1 MEPEETYMPT
11 AMEAPC
17 VGSWWCGKR
26 GVSARGEDERRGLS
40 GGATID
46 ERYVLDGFL
55 VPPVWRFRPREAC
68 WLPGTTE
75 GWGTLG
81 MGADRARSAP
91 DFGSDAVDARVG
103 DPRPRRDAFG
113 DARRRGR
120 PPRDAPAPRGPGVLQ
135 VDFACET
142 GERLES
148 SSRGLGGETHRR
160 VLRGDLGSVAER
172 GDVGHRRGGGR
183 GGGIGDGQT
192 GHRLVHR
199 GIAGP
204 AEPPKM
210 ALIMDGLGT
219 AAVRAGRAIR
229 APAEVL
235 TPRVAARR
243 ALERTISNP
252 ERGATLRRYG
262 RTRGLIC
269 AGVGHPH
276 PLGLEAKIF
285 SVGDGF
291 SSRFLAATHCTW
303 EDQSQDPH
311 PVSIDSGKHGLFS
324 ADQVFLGAGHNLLT
338 SRLSTPERAAPRA
351 GRNPRETP
359 PAEQPE

>member
-1 MEPEETYMPT
+1 MM
-11 AMEAPC
+11 
-17 VGSWWCGKR
+17 R
-26 GVSARGEDERRGLS
+26 GMFWMDFWSLPS
-40 GGATID
+40 GGFGRA
-46 ERYVLDGFL
+46 RRVG
-55 VPPVWRFRPREAC
+55 C
-68 WLPGTTE
+68 PGRRR
-75 GWGTLG
+75 WGTLG

-135 VDFACET
+135 VRFRGET
-142 GERLES
+142 GERLAS
-148 SSRGLGGETHRR
+148 SSTGLGGGKRTGVSSEAILAPLLSVVMLVTGAAAGAAGD
-160 VLRGDLGSVAER
+160 RGRPDRAPAGPSGASP
-172 GDVGHRRGGGR
+172 
-183 GGGIGDGQT
+183 
-192 GHRLVHR
+192 
-199 GIAGP
+199 GP
-204 AEPPKM
+204 AEHPKM
-210 ALIMDGLGT
+210 DSSWTAWGPRRSERGGPSAL
-219 AAVRAGRAIR
+219 RRR
-229 APAEVL
+229 PVL

-243 ALERTISNP
+243 ALARTISNP

-269 AGVGHPH
+269 AGVGHH
-276 PLGLEAKIF
+276 ARSGWRQKIF

-291 SSRFLAATHCTW
+291 SSRFLTAPHCTW
-303 EDQSQDPH
+303 EDQFKTRT

-324 ADQVFLGAGHNLLT
+324 ADQVFLGAGHNLR
-338 SRLSTPERAAPRA
+338 RLEALHTRTGGSSA

>member
-1 MEPEETYMPT
+1 
-11 AMEAPC
+11 
-17 VGSWWCGKR
+17 
-26 GVSARGEDERRGLS
+26 
-40 GGATID
+40 
-46 ERYVLDGFL
+46 
-55 VPPVWRFRPREAC
+55 
-68 WLPGTTE
+68 
-75 GWGTLG
+75 

-120 PPRDAPAPRGPGVLQ
+120 PPRDAPTARGPGVLQ
-135 VDFACET
+135 VGF
-142 GERLES
+142 
-148 SSRGLGGETHRR
+148 R
-160 VLRGDLGSVAER
+160 VRDWSASGR
-172 GDVGHRRGGGR
+172 RRGVSGVKRTGVSSEAILAPLLSVVMLVTGAAAGAAGGSGMAR
-183 GGGIGDGQT
+183 PGTGWSIG
-192 GHRLVHR
+192 

-269 AGVGHPH
+269 AGGGSSTPARVGGKKSF
-276 PLGLEAKIF
+276 PLATDF
-285 SVGDGF
+285 PRGF
-291 SSRFLAATHCTW
+291 SL
-303 EDQSQDPH
+303 H
-311 PVSIDSGKHGLFS
+311 PIGSI
-324 ADQVFLGAGHNLLT
+324 
-338 SRLSTPERAAPRA
+338 R
-351 GRNPRETP
+351 
-359 PAEQPE
+359 

>member
-1 MEPEETYMPT
+1 M
-11 AMEAPC
+11 
-17 VGSWWCGKR
+17 KR
-26 GVSARGEDERRGLS
+26 TGVSSEAILAPLLSVVMLVTGAAAGAAGGSGTAR
-40 GGATID
+40 
-46 ERYVLDGFL
+46 
-55 VPPVWRFRPREAC
+55 
-68 WLPGTTE
+68 PGT
-75 GWGTLG
+75 GW
-81 MGADRARSAP
+81 S
-91 DFGSDAVDARVG
+91 
-103 DPRPRRDAFG
+103 
-113 DARRRGR
+113 
-120 PPRDAPAPRGPGVLQ
+120 
-135 VDFACET
+135 
-142 GERLES
+142 
-148 SSRGLGGETHRR
+148 
-160 VLRGDLGSVAER
+160 
-172 GDVGHRRGGGR
+172 
-183 GGGIGDGQT
+183 IG
-192 GHRLVHR
+192 

-269 AGVGHPH
+269 AGGGSSTPARVGGKKSF
-276 PLGLEAKIF
+276 PLATDFPRG
-285 SVGDGF
+285 
-291 SSRFLAATHCTW
+291 SSLQPIALGRTSHKTRT
-303 EDQSQDPH
+303 

>member
-1 MEPEETYMPT
+1 MRATT
-11 AMEAPC
+11 
-17 VGSWWCGKR
+17 
-26 GVSARGEDERRGLS
+26 
-40 GGATID
+40 GAGD
-46 ERYVLDGFL
+46 GWVLDFWS
-55 VPPVWRFRPREAC
+55 PSRFWRRAC
-68 WLPGTTE
+68 WPAE

-81 MGADRARSAP
+81 MGADRARSGL

-135 VDFACET
+135 VGFACVRDWGAPRVVGST
-142 GERLES
+142 
-148 SSRGLGGETHRR
+148 GLGGGKRTGVSSEAILAPLLSVVMLVT
-160 VLRGDLGSVAER
+160 GAAAGAAGGSGMAR
-172 GDVGHRRGGGR
+172 PGTGWS
-183 GGGIGDGQT
+183 IG
-192 GHRLVHR
+192 

-204 AEPPKM
+204 EEPPKM

-269 AGVGHPH
+269 ATGGSSIPARVGSK
-276 PLGLEAKIF
+276 KIF
-285 SVGDGF
+285 PVGF
-291 SSRFLAATHCTW
+291 SSRFLAGTQASTGTL
-303 EDQSQDPH
+303 
-311 PVSIDSGKHGLFS
+311 VDSE
-324 ADQVFLGAGHNLLT
+324 
-338 SRLSTPERAAPRA
+338 STVYFRPIKSSS
-351 GRNPRETP
+351 G
-359 PAEQPE
+359 PAIIC

>member
-1 MEPEETYMPT
+1 
-11 AMEAPC
+11 
-17 VGSWWCGKR
+17 
-26 GVSARGEDERRGLS
+26 
-40 GGATID
+40 
-46 ERYVLDGFL
+46 
-55 VPPVWRFRPREAC
+55 
-68 WLPGTTE
+68 
-75 GWGTLG
+75 
-81 MGADRARSAP
+81 MGADRARSGL

-135 VDFACET
+135 VGFACVRDWGAPRVVGST
-142 GERLES
+142 
-148 SSRGLGGETHRR
+148 GLGGGKRTGVSSEAILAPLLSVVMLVT
-160 VLRGDLGSVAER
+160 GAAAGAAGGSGMAR
-172 GDVGHRRGGGR
+172 PGTGWS
-183 GGGIGDGQT
+183 IG
-192 GHRLVHR
+192 

-204 AEPPKM
+204 EEPPKM

-269 AGVGHPH
+269 ATGGSSIPARVGSKKSF
-276 PLGLEAKIF
+276 PLATDFPRGSSLEPRRAPAPPLTRKARSIF
-285 SVGDGF
+285 GQ
-291 SSRFLAATHCTW
+291 SSLP
-303 EDQSQDPH
+303 Q
-311 PVSIDSGKHGLFS
+311 
-324 ADQVFLGAGHNLLT
+324 
-338 SRLSTPERAAPRA
+338 
-351 GRNPRETP
+351 GRP
-359 PAEQPE
+359 